1 MVCITVDD
9 YCIVLYCVGKFAPPP
24 VVLGDNEKNN
34 VVSKVLDP
42 CMRRSTE
49 FPDWV
54 KRHKQELEGKK
65 VLMYC
70 TAGVR
75 CERASSFL
83 RNQVRYYSVL
93 YCSTECC
100 RCCI

>member
-1 MVCITVDD
+1 MVCITVYD
-9 YCIVLYCVGKFAPPP
+9 CIVLYYVGKFAPPP
-24 VVLGDNEKNN
+24 VVLGDNENNN

-83 RNQVRYYSVL
+83 RNQVRY
-93 YCSTECC
+93 CSTELCC
-100 RCCI
+100 QCCM

>member
-1 MVCITVDD
+1 M
-9 YCIVLYCVGKFAPPP
+9 
-24 VVLGDNEKNN
+24 LGDNEEKTNN
-34 VVSKVLDP
+34 MVSKVLDP

-54 KRHKQELEGKK
+54 KKHKQELEGKK

-83 RNQVRYYSVL
+83 RNQVQYCTVVYILHCIVCDVDDVCSYSVL
-93 YCSTECC
+93 IDWIRRY
-100 RCCI
+100 